1 MSLVWQCS
9 SSEGRSWQKSIEVEV
24 ERVAYKTWI
33 EIVHVTA
40 LVVLVLRNHNK
51 TITIGLTAIMSEEF
65 SDDDET
71 AQ

>member
-1 MSLVWQCS
+1 
-9 SSEGRSWQKSIEVEV
+9 
-24 ERVAYKTWI
+24 
-33 EIVHVTA
+33 VTA